1 MVYGYFRKGTSEE
14 FERFRLQL
22 VTEELTSS
30 IKPDEQG
37 EILKRFQCDFIR
49 YCLPVLDDIDNGS
62 QGAERKLQAAMVIPM
77 VAICSIASAQ
87 CHNSTF
93 KFHMEPIVSSAP
105 LEQVSDLDI
114 VELTVSSPSA
124 QKQEQKTVALV
135 ELKHGS
141 FPIVTSQPFSQLVH
155 AAALAYNSNKWHN
168 CLLCCMG
175 SLSDWHLFVLKE
187 CTDESGKH
195 FAITTYHRH
204 CLRITNAS
212 LTDFYRDLVKKMSH
226 VIVCLSKSIC
236 NV

>member
-124 QKQEQKTVALV
+124 QKQEQKT
-135 ELKHGS
+135 
-141 FPIVTSQPFSQLVH
+141 
-155 AAALAYNSNKWHN
+155 
-168 CLLCCMG
+168 
-175 SLSDWHLFVLKE
+175 
-187 CTDESGKH
+187 
-195 FAITTYHRH
+195 R
-204 CLRITNAS
+204 
-212 LTDFYRDLVKKMSH
+212 
-226 VIVCLSKSIC
+226 
-236 NV
+236 